1 MARPGVFE
9 DGEGVVGQAV
19 LDGVVSHPALHPG
32 RPAPES
38 HHQVDVVTGELEEG
52 APLGARPVRSSLDL
66 EVLVD
71 RSAQQIDV
79 TQPSLAGG
87 VESGVQA
94 IVKAPD
100 VAHLEQQL
108 FRLASSTSLRKG
120 SISDPGGFSRCRC
133 LFASMTL
140 RPQGMASQ
148 NLHSTTIS
156 WMEGSPRSSSLGD
169 PTQSRVARVLLHLGE
184 SRRVRLAHRQ
194 DLEVRRRLEGLELPL
209 EVAVLGAQHPHTDLS
224 VGPGGG
230 RRQSAERPCRGQ
242 EVPAVHLLHRLPPR
256 AGRLRP
262 RSRNRQEVCQSPR
275 VVEAMPRGPR

>member
-1 MARPGVFE
+1 M
-9 DGEGVVGQAV
+9 
-19 LDGVVSHPALHPG
+19 
-32 RPAPES
+32 
-38 HHQVDVVTGELEEG
+38 TGELEEG

-71 RSAQQIDV
+71 RSAQEIDV

-100 VAHLEQQL
+100 VAHLEQELLPSRVLDQL
-108 FRLASSTSLRKG
+108 AEGLHLR
-120 SISDPGGFSRCRC
+120 PGG
-133 LFASMTL
+133 LFQMQVLVRVDHLAAPGDGFPEL
-140 RPQGMASQ
+140 A
-148 NLHSTTIS
+148 LHHDQLDGGIAQQLA
-156 WMEGSPRSSSLGD
+156 LGD

-184 SRRVRLAHRQ
+184 SRRVRLAGRH

-256 AGRLRP
+256 PGRLRP
-262 RSRNRQEVCQSPR
+262 RSRNRQEAYQSPR